1 MYPSLQATL
10 QLQKRKRK
18 NGRACFRNKKK
29 LAPGQAQQRRLAPET
44 TGANEARKP
53 ATETKQVQKIRV
65 RVRVRALEL
74 CFWLASSVL

>member
-10 QLQKRKRK
+10 HLQKRKRR
-18 NGRACFRNKKK
+18 NGRSCFRTNKK
-29 LAPGQAQQRRLAPET
+29 LVPGRAQQRKNAPDT

-53 ATETKQVQKIRV
+53 ATETKKVQKIRV